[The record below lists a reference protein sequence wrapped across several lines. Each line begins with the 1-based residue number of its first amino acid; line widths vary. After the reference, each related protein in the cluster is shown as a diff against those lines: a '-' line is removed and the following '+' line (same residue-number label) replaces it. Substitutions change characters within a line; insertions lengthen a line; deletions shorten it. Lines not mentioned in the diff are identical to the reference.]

1 MQLHILSLCERTTQ
15 DIKLPILM
23 ESSLL
28 CGFQDLQLDL
38 SSNPCL
44 LEWGDKSM
52 VHRTGLTDQHRTTEG
67 VQIVRDFDKCLSS
80 IFYAL
85 A

>member
-44 LEWGDKSM
+44 LEWGDK
-52 VHRTGLTDQHRTTEG
+52 VHG
-67 VQIVRDFDKCLSS
+67 
-80 IFYAL
+80 A
-85 A
+85 